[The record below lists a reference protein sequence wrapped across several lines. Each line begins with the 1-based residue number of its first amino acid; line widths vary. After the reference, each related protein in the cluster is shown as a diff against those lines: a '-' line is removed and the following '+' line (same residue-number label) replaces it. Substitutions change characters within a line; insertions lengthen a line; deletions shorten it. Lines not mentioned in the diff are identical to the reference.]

1 MDRGSSGPV
10 IDKGKTNVQQ
20 YDFEES
26 IGYWLTM
33 ATQAYHRSL
42 ADELAP
48 HGITFRQA
56 QVLGWLAL
64 KGDLSQTEL
73 ARRMMVEPPTL
84 VSILDRMER
93 EGWISRRTCQS
104 DRRRKYVQLN
114 AAAEPGWDRVLESA
128 RKIRA
133 QASEGLSDKQAETL
147 KNLLRVVHQN
157 LGTSSAGENC
167 AALEKVV

>member
-1 MDRGSSGPV
+1 MGTSD
-10 IDKGKTNVQQ
+10 VQQ
-20 YDFEES
+20 YNFEES
-26 IGYWLTM
+26 VGYWLTM
-33 ATQAYHRSL
+33 ATQAYHRAV

-64 KGDLSQTEL
+64 EGDLSQSEL
-73 ARRMMVEPPTL
+73 AQRMMVEPPTL

-93 EGWISRRTCQS
+93 HGWIGRRACQS
-104 DRRRKYVQLN
+104 DRRRKYVHLN

-133 QASEGLSDKQAETL
+133 KATEGLSQRQVEAL
-147 KNLLRVVHQN
+147 KESLRIVHQN
-157 LGTSSAGENC
+157 LATLSAVENST
-167 AALEKVV
+167 ALDNVV

>member
-1 MDRGSSGPV
+1 
-10 IDKGKTNVQQ
+10 VQQ

-26 IGYWLTM
+26 VGYWLTM
-33 ATQAYHRSL
+33 ATQAYHRAV

-48 HGITFRQA
+48 QGITFRQA

-64 KGDLSQTEL
+64 EGDLSQTEL
-73 ARRMMVEPPTL
+73 AQRMMVEPPTL
-84 VSILDRMER
+84 VAILDRMER
-93 EGWISRRTCQS
+93 DGWISRRPCLS

-114 AAAEPGWDRVLESA
+114 AAAEPSWDRVLESA

-133 QASEGLSDKQAETL
+133 QATAGLSQRQAETL
-147 KNLLRVVHQN
+147 KKLLRVVQQN
-157 LGTSSAGENC
+157 LTQRCAGVADKER